1 MKRTI
6 AFKTLGCRLNQ
17 YETEALASQF
27 SRNEY
32 DIVDFEKTADVY
44 VVNSCTVTNQSDQK
58 TRTIVNHASRMNHKP
73 MVVVMGCMSPG
84 QQKHFAENSS
94 ITYVIDNE
102 KKSGVFQLI
111 DAHFKG
117 ELVEKEQLACDRFN
131 YELTDPLFH
140 TRSFIKIQDGCDN
153 FCTYCI
159 IPMVRGVAVSR
170 PVVEIIENI
179 RQAVNNGYK
188 EIVITGVN
196 ISRYYFEGISFGE
209 LIEQILNMPEEFRLR
224 ISSMEPD
231 ELNDKFIS
239 LMNHPKLCPHL
250 HLCIQSGSDRILMKM
265 NRMYSIAT
273 YLKLVDKI
281 KAVNPLFNLT
291 TDILVGF
298 PGETDSDMDETA
310 FIAKRVGFSHIHT
323 FKFSR
328 RSGTRAD
335 RMPDQ
340 IPEKVKSQRSELIR
354 KISDENKIDYFRKLL
369 GLEQTILVEKIK
381 NGMASGYGE
390 HYVPVKFTSF
400 DGISENSLVKVKL
413 KELHECEDPFMLG
426 DTID

>member
-1 MKRTI
+1 MKRKI

-32 DIVDFEKTADVY
+32 EVVEFEKPADVY
-44 VVNSCTVTNQSDQK
+44 IVNSCTVTNQSDQK
-58 TRTIVNHASRMNHKP
+58 TRTMVNHATRLKHRP
-73 MVVVMGCMSPG
+73 MVVVMGCMSPE
-84 QQKHFAENSS
+84 QQKQFTDNSAV
-94 ITYVIDNE
+94 TYLIDNE

-117 ELVEKEQLACDRFN
+117 ELIEKEQLPSDRFS

-159 IPMVRGVAVSR
+159 IPMVRGVAISR
-170 PVVEIIENI
+170 PAEEIMDNI
-179 RQAVNNGYK
+179 RQAVVNGYK

-196 ISRYYFEGISFGE
+196 ISRYYYEGIHFE
-209 LIEQILNMPEEFRLR
+209 HLVEQILNMPQDFRLR

-250 HLCIQSGSDRILMKM
+250 HLCIQSGSDRILIKM
-265 NRMYSIAT
+265 NRMYTMAAF
-273 YLKLVDKI
+273 LKLVEKI

-291 TDILVGF
+291 TDIMVGF
-298 PGETDSDMDETA
+298 PGENAADFEATIQAARE
-310 FIAKRVGFSHIHT
+310 IGFSHIHT
-323 FKFSR
+323 FKYSKR
-328 RSGTRAD
+328 TGTRAD
-335 RMPDQ
+335 RMTEQ
-340 IPEKVKSQRSELIR
+340 VPEPVKSQRSEIIR
-354 KISDENKIDYFRKLL
+354 KISEENKIKYFQHLL
-369 GLEQTILVEKIK
+369 GIEQTILVEKIK
-381 NGMASGYGE
+381 NGVAQGYGE
-390 HYVPVKFTSF
+390 YYIPVKFCVS
-400 DGISENSLVKVKL
+400 DDIMENSMVKVRLTKIG
-413 KELHECEDPFMLG
+413 EGEDVFMVG
-426 DTID
+426 ERF